1 MIKYK
6 RLLAATMLGVMLF
19 STAALADEAVLPQ
32 QSTISTAA
40 PNKVDPIK
48 KLEDI
53 KAKVTEKYN
62 QGKISK
68 EKYDNM
74 ISKINEKEQYIKELN
89 SLTLSQKRQKLISD
103 FTANLNKKVQS
114 GKILQDKANELIKKY
129 TDKVNKWD
137 GTGFPPG
144 MKGFKRGD
152 GYKKFK
158 NALEKAVKDKKIT
171 ESQKQDILNYLNE
184 GK

>member
-6 RLLAATMLGVMLF
+6 KLLAATMLGVMLF
-19 STAALADEAVLPQ
+19 STVAFADETVLPQ
-32 QSTISTAA
+32 QNTISTVKTA
-40 PNKVDPIK
+40 PDKVDPIK
-48 KLEDI
+48 RLEDI

-74 ISKINEKEQYIKELN
+74 ISKINEKEQYIKGLN

-103 FTANLNKKVQS
+103 FTAAINKKVQS
-114 GKILQDKANELIKKY
+114 GRITQDKANELIKKY

-144 MKGFKRGD
+144 MKGFKNGG
-152 GYKKFK
+152 GYRRFK
-158 NALEKAVKDKKIT
+158 NA
-171 ESQKQDILNYLNE
+171 
-184 GK
+184 